1 MAFPNQ
7 AQSPN
12 EEGIFERG
20 VPGRR
25 IPRTHPKP
33 YQSLLWT
40 HLATIRMLRRKHQT
54 WAAIAL
60 HLKESHGVE
69 TTATTVFKFFKRAA
83 TGRVPIGFTDPAIS
97 TSIPSKPNANTSDL
111 IATFTSPLT
120 HLQPN
125 LEPNADPLLVEISP
139 NDPFAN
145 LKKKYEQ
152 TRRVNQ

>member
-7 AQSPN
+7 TQLPN
-12 EEGIFERG
+12 EVRIFERRA
-20 VPGRR
+20 PGKR
-25 IPRTHPKP
+25 ILLTHPKP
-33 YQSLLWT
+33 YNLLWR
-40 HLATIRMLRRKHQT
+40 HLETIRKLRRKRRT

-69 TTATTVFKFFKRAA
+69 TTAATVFKFFKRAA
-83 TGRVPIGFTDPAIS
+83 IGRVPIGFTDVTIS
-97 TSIPSKPNANTSDL
+97 TVVPSKPDANTSDRL
-111 IATFTSPLT
+111 AKFTSPLAG
-120 HLQPN
+120 LQSNPEAN
-125 LEPNADPLLVEISP
+125 EDPLLVENSV